1 MEAILQTLRG
11 LEGVNGAVVADG
23 GGRILAYQ
31 AHAVY
36 DVTLLQ
42 QVSRAIV
49 TAIDSVK
56 LLHED
61 WESVT
66 AQFSE
71 GKLLVRN
78 VSLQGRGKGA
88 DLTLALIADMRLN
101 LSFAGVAI
109 RVAVGK
115 LRSLAESG
123 ALSAQP
129 ALGAPQPAAAAFSS
143 PQPPVVAAPP
153 PPSGAGPAAA
163 PAYGFPR
170 ASVPEIAT
178 SGLSWSGGS
187 QSTLS
192 ASNISSIDAASAA
205 VLAGCTKALAR
216 SVGPIAK
223 RYVKETVYRLWPER
237 TFSKELTPMLANELE
252 RYLETPDDAVQFRKA
267 ISKLI

>member
-71 GKLLVRN
+71 GKLLIRN
-78 VSLQGRGKGA
+78 VSLQGRGRGS

-109 RVAVGK
+109 RVAVAK

-123 ALSAQP
+123 ALNGP
-129 ALGAPQPAAAAFSS
+129 ASLAAPQPAVAALSS
-143 PQPPVVAAPP
+143 PVAPPVAAAPP
-153 PPSGAGPAAA
+153 PSAHVPPPASAH
-163 PAYGFPR
+163 GFPR
-170 ASVPEIAT
+170 GSVPEIAN

-205 VLAGCTKALAR
+205 VLQGCTKALAR
-216 SVGPIAK
+216 SVGPMAK

-237 TFSKELTPMLANELE
+237 PFSKELTPMLANELE
-252 RYLETPDDAVQFRKA
+252 RYLENPDDAAQFRKA
-267 ISKLI
+267 IAKLI